1 MKFNNIQHI
10 FFDLDH
16 TLWDFDKNSA
26 LAFEMLFKEEKINIG
41 LQEFLDAYLPININY
56 WELYRNN
63 QISKESL
70 RLGRLK
76 DSFELLQMEVSAE
89 IIGVLSEKYIQFLPN
104 YNHLL
109 EDTVEVLEY
118 LHSKYQ
124 LHIITN
130 GFEEI
135 QHHKLVNSKIAA
147 YFSTVT
153 TSEEAGVKKPHLQI
167 FEKALQKSNALSKNS
182 LMIGDNYEADVQ
194 GAINAGMRSVYFDYY
209 RKNEILATP
218 QIQKLNEL
226 RKYL

>member
-41 LQEFLDAYLPININY
+41 LQEFLEAYLPININY